1 MTKTPDELRAIRNM
15 GAKSVNEIIQKT
27 KDYVSD
33 PKNQN
38 RPSPAIREPLSNR
51 EKIELD
57 PVFKTAVEA
66 LLTGDDYTTEG
77 LSEKQCLR
85 LEELKEAAQI
95 IGEEICLEA
104 YLTIAA
110 RVERNGGKPLAILC
124 KVYLGLS
131 ESDEATLFAEQNGF
145 SADLTAGVK
154 LRALIY
160 AGDPLACSFQ
170 KATEGTGISLD
181 FSQQG
186 GTKRLACIA
195 TAFNEYRKIGP
206 EKYKEALTILLEAWD
221 GAFDS
226 LRAESVSAM
235 CEFVDLYEGEY
246 DRKRLIRRFRG
257 YDPINIFRKG
267 RAMGDNMPGYKKY
280 LYQVWAMYNGTSV
293 KSALPLKF

>member
-1 MTKTPDELRAIRNM
+1 M
-15 GAKSVNEIIQKT
+15 
-27 KDYVSD
+27 
-33 PKNQN
+33 
-38 RPSPAIREPLSNR
+38 
-51 EKIELD
+51 
-57 PVFKTAVEA
+57 
-66 LLTGDDYTTEG
+66 
-77 LSEKQCLR
+77 
-85 LEELKEAAQI
+85 
-95 IGEEICLEA
+95 
-104 YLTIAA
+104 
-110 RVERNGGKPLAILC
+110 
-124 KVYLGLS
+124 
-131 ESDEATLFAEQNGF
+131 
-145 SADLTAGVK
+145 
-154 LRALIY
+154 
-160 AGDPLACSFQ
+160 
-170 KATEGTGISLD
+170 LD

-246 DRKRLIRRFRG
+246 DRKRLIKRCRG

-293 KSALPLKF
+293 KTALPLKF